1 MPRNGGAAEGGAGRI
16 VVVGAG
22 IVGLSIAA
30 RLAQAGRP
38 VVLCDPDPAGG
49 ATFAAA
55 GMLAPVS
62 EYHYQ
67 EDELLPLLLASAA
80 RYPDFVRALA
90 PAGDDERVT
99 GYRPGDTLLVGIDQ
113 GDRRALADLHDAH
126 TARGLAAEPLAA
138 RDARALEPLLGPRVT
153 SAYRIPGDHR
163 VDPRTLAARLL
174 RSLEEHDGVRIVRE
188 RVAAVRRASAD
199 PDAPVTGV
207 RLAGGLVLD
216 AGEVVLANA
225 LGAGAVDGLPVRL
238 GAALRPVHGDILRLR
253 VPERLRPLL
262 GMTVRALVRG
272 ESVYLVPRR
281 DGTLVIGATQRED
294 GLDGVSAAGVH
305 RLLRDAQ
312 EVLPAVAELE
322 LLEATARA
330 RPATPDNAPLLGR
343 VRDGRGGDVPGLI
356 VATGFFRHGV
366 LLAPLAAEICAG
378 LVDGRAD
385 PLARPFRPDR
395 FAEAS
400 LASVPPASAQP
411 AFRSVDLEPAGLRSA
426 DPGTVRRLRS
436 RRDPPMIVLTVNG
449 EPHAAAAPLTLADL
463 VAERTGIR
471 VTAAGT
477 TADGAALGIAAAVNA
492 SIVPRSAWA
501 AAELADG
508 DAVEIVTATQGG

>member
-1 MPRNGGAAEGGAGRI
+1 MPRNGGAAAGGAARV

-22 IVGLSIAA
+22 IVGLSIAW
-30 RLAQAGRP
+30 RLARTGRP
-38 VVLCDPDPAGG
+38 VVLCDTDPARG

-80 RYPDFVRALA
+80 RYPAFVRALA
-90 PAGDDERVT
+90 RAGHDDERAGHDDERAT
-99 GYRPGDTLLVGIDQ
+99 GYVPGDTLLVGIDH

-126 TARGLAAEPLAA
+126 TARGLAAEALTA
-138 RDARALEPLLGPRVT
+138 REARALEPLLGPRVT
-153 SAYRIPGDHR
+153 SAYRIRGDHQ
-163 VDPRTLAARLL
+163 VDPRALAARLL
-174 RSLEEHDGVRIVRE
+174 RALEEHDGVRIVRR
-188 RVAAVRRASAD
+188 RVAALLRASAD
-199 PDAPVTGV
+199 PDAPVIGV
-207 RLAGGLVLD
+207 HLADGVVLD

-225 LGAGAVDGLPVRL
+225 LGAGAVDGLPVEL
-238 GAALRPVHGDILRLR
+238 GPVLRPVHGDILRLR

-262 GMTVRALVRG
+262 GMTVRGLVRG

-343 VRDGRGGDVPGLI
+343 VHDGRGADLPGLI

-366 LLAPLAAEICAG
+366 LLAPIAAEICAG
-378 LVDGRAD
+378 LVDGRTD
-385 PLARPFRPDR
+385 PLAAPLRPDR
-395 FAEAS
+395 FSKAPA
-400 LASVPPASAQP
+400 ASVPPASALPTQESAVSAP
-411 AFRSVDLEPAGLRSA
+411 EGILR
-426 DPGTVRRLRS
+426 
-436 RRDPPMIVLTVNG
+436 
-449 EPHAAAAPLTLADL
+449 
-463 VAERTGIR
+463 
-471 VTAAGT
+471 
-477 TADGAALGIAAAVNA
+477 
-492 SIVPRSAWA
+492 
-501 AAELADG
+501 
-508 DAVEIVTATQGG
+508 